1 MKGWETYK
9 KQYNQCSQCW
19 ENCNSL
25 QKRVVIQLSCKNHE
39 RSNFIRRSSKR
50 LLLGIFLPLC
60 ERNWWAIG
68 AENDDNRYFSMKI
81 VLFFFALCPGN
92 LGKCLRL
99 MRFVED
105 LNRKSL
111 KIMRDQGSSLKTRWH
126 GTFLLID
133 SFRFWVA
140 NFFRFHFT
148 VLCNI
153 RHVFFNV
160 RACSFVTIKLRIIS
174 CCNIRIDRCVIRW

>member
-25 QKRVVIQLSCKNHE
+25 QKRVVIQLSRKNHE

-68 AENDDNRYFSMKI
+68 AENDYNIFRWKLFFFFCSLSGKSWKMLALNALCWRSQPEIIKDNKGSGKFFEDEMTRYFS
-81 VLFFFALCPGN
+81 AN
-92 LGKCLRL
+92 RL
-99 MRFVED
+99 VSI
-105 LNRKSL
+105 L
-111 KIMRDQGSSLKTRWH
+111 SSK
-126 GTFLLID
+126 LLQV
-133 SFRFWVA
+133 SF
-140 NFFRFHFT
+140 
-148 VLCNI
+148 
-153 RHVFFNV
+153 
-160 RACSFVTIKLRIIS
+160 
-174 CCNIRIDRCVIRW
+174 CCTL